1 MQCLADVLFFSARAV
16 CEWSHRW
23 QTERLRDEAGGW
35 LLLAARGWRVF
46 LLFFA
51 WLPIKKMIIPAM
63 LTKTMTAPQPV
74 ATSRRAKHG
83 QPVDC
88 KLLKGMEPEWN
99 VGMLN
104 EVYEVKP

>member
-1 MQCLADVLFFSARAV
+1 M
-16 CEWSHRW
+16 
-23 QTERLRDEAGGW
+23 
-35 LLLAARGWRVF
+35 F

-74 ATSRRAKHG
+74 ATSRRANYG
-83 QPVDC
+83 QRMGC
-88 KLLKGMEPEWN
+88 KWLKRMEPEWN

>member
-1 MQCLADVLFFSARAV
+1 
-16 CEWSHRW
+16 
-23 QTERLRDEAGGW
+23 
-35 LLLAARGWRVF
+35 
-46 LLFFA
+46 
-51 WLPIKKMIIPAM
+51 MIIPAM

>member
-1 MQCLADVLFFSARAV
+1 
-16 CEWSHRW
+16 
-23 QTERLRDEAGGW
+23 
-35 LLLAARGWRVF
+35 
-46 LLFFA
+46 
-51 WLPIKKMIIPAM
+51 MIIPAM
-63 LTKTMTAPQPV
+63 LTKTMTAP
-74 ATSRRAKHG
+74 